1 MLLTSF
7 FLPVLK
13 ENPKEAEIISHIYML
28 RAGMIQ
34 QSASGIYSW
43 LPLGKIVLDKITEIC
58 RQEMIKAGANE
69 ILMPTL
75 QSAEIWKESGRYEDY
90 GKEMLRIKDRNNRNL
105 LYGPTNEELVTEIF
119 RTHVNSYKELPLN
132 LFHIQW
138 KFRDE
143 LRPRFGVMRGREFLM
158 KDAYSFD
165 VDYNSSIKSYN
176 IMFIAY
182 MHLFKKMGLKAIP
195 MKADTGPIGGDLSH
209 EFIILAETGE
219 SEVYVDEKLL
229 NFEDSLSNIN
239 YEDDLQK
246 EVNKFTSFY
255 AATEEKHDPSNF
267 DDINNTLIK
276 TRGIEVGHIFHFG
289 QKYSLPMRATISDK
303 VGENTPVFM
312 GSYGVGLSRLV
323 GAIIEANHDQ
333 KGIIWPIEIAPWDY
347 NIINLKCG
355 DADCDRKCLD
365 LYNTMD
371 QSGLKVLFD
380 DTDERAGAK
389 LARADLIGL
398 PYQIIIGPRGIKE
411 QLYDLKCR
419 KSGVVSRLSYN
430 ELLNVIQSNKKSK

>member
-1 MLLTSF
+1 MLLSRF
-7 FLPVLK
+7 FIPVLK

-43 LPLGKIVLDKITEIC
+43 LPLGKIVLEKITEIC
-58 RQEMIKAGANE
+58 RREMIKAGANE

-119 RTHVNSYKELPLN
+119 RTHVKSYKELPLN

-165 VDYNSSIKSYN
+165 VDYNNSIKSYN
-176 IMFIAY
+176 VMFIAY
-182 MHLFKKMGLKAIP
+182 MQLFSKMGLKAIP

-209 EFIILAETGE
+209 EFIVIADTGE
-219 SEVYVDEKLL
+219 SEVYVEEQLL
-229 NFEDSLSNIN
+229 NFEGSLANIN
-239 YEDDLQK
+239 YNDDLQE

-255 AATEEKHDPSNF
+255 AATEEKHHDSNF
-267 DDINNTLIK
+267 KNDKNTLIK

-303 VGENTPVFM
+303 AGENIPVFM

-323 GAIIEANHDQ
+323 GAVIEANHDQ
-333 KGIIWPIEIAPWDY
+333 KGIIWPKEITPWDY
-347 NIINLKCG
+347 NIINLKIG
-355 DADCDRKCLD
+355 DDKCEKICLN
-365 LYNTMD
+365 LYKTMNKNL
-371 QSGLKVLFD
+371 LKVLYD
-380 DTDERAGAK
+380 DTDERAGTK

-398 PYQIIIGPRGIKE
+398 PYQIIIGPKGIKD
-411 QLYDLKCR
+411 QLYDVKCR
-419 KSGVVSRLSYN
+419 KSGDISRLSYD
-430 ELLNVIQSNKKSK
+430 ELLNFVQINQ